1 MSVGRFGLVRHWLF
15 AVAVVSTALH
25 GYGLGV
31 SEDIIDSSTGPIVL
45 GEWNKNFSSGLSMAD
60 SKNIPMVVFYGGVSC
75 GVCETLQRAC
85 LTDEFTSWQA
95 KKKVIMIFTTDTT
108 RGNARKFSI
117 PEDGSEVGFPYIAAY
132 WNRFGTAPAK
142 HTEYYMCFRGKDGI
156 MPAKGGTL
164 ASQLIRSLEMV
175 FGAYPYDGGDFLLS
189 ATNDVARLEVEAG
202 YPAGTRVN
210 VPLTRSATAA
220 YVNRLVCGSETNVVS
235 WANGETGVREV
246 SVTIPDGC
254 AAGTVIPLA
263 LLRDDGDL
271 AATSSV
277 AVVAPQANSLRNP
290 AWLGEGF
297 AAGEWTMDI
306 DAALRRA
313 KDGEFKNVLVFF
325 TGAMWCPHCQGLE
338 AGVLRTDS
346 FLGWCRD
353 NDIALVELD
362 NPRRSSSAVAEDYE
376 IREASGAPPTL
387 LRYASGN
394 NSYAGRQESG
404 ASYLSRK
411 GIAIGS
417 ATTPGT
423 AEFVLQRNRRLGY
436 AWGEGTYCAPGAG
449 RNSYPTFVLLNAD
462 GSVAGRFNR
471 HEVDGYACDFDENMS
486 RFVDLL
492 KLSGGAGESANYATT
507 TTRTLTVGGE
517 SASAELQVN
526 DSVEYFRLSGL
537 SAASCSFAATGG
549 NAVNPLVVSVVRL
562 VDGVET
568 VVAAGTNS
576 VTCAFSGSGEYLL
589 KLAAFSGAREQSYG
603 GNTTFTSVVSTSL
616 VLTPTESASTFVPA
630 GRTAKLSVRK
640 GVKYRLQGCA
650 KPDASAMRDVGA
662 AALGGRYY
670 VAEDT
675 REIALEPLD
684 AKIVYQIWNPGLAAF
699 DETSLTAFTF
709 KGSAGFSVTR
719 SGGSSGPLAVKVSV
733 IGGNAENGKR
743 YVWDDETVF
752 SWADGESGTRQATI
766 SLRDDPA
773 EMSNQTFVLGLSAA
787 GGTEAEAVDA
797 GALTVTL
804 CSTDKPVLPQAEY
817 TVPLFTTLDAA
828 AALEAQTVFNAKG
841 GEKVKVKCVD
851 GKLPSGVKLVCA
863 DGAVMLSGS
872 AKKPGTYECTFVL
885 QQKQGAETV
894 VGPET
899 KLTLVV
905 AAASDV
911 SAGGNALLGKKIK
924 ATLPLFAEEAGGVR
938 ALKGTLDISLSA
950 KNKIA
955 AKYCGLSGKKIS
967 IKGGWATMADGLVE
981 SGVLSGRT
989 GQTLRIVLDAA
1000 GRIAAELD
1008 DPAAGLKLS
1017 SGEPLKVGV
1026 GSYASAFVGT
1036 YTASLIEMSADDPA
1050 GDGYIVL
1057 KSLSANGKAKW
1068 SGALANGQSV
1078 SGSAFVTIDGDGN
1091 AVLPLL
1097 KRASKD
1103 YLAAAVRIRPNGKS
1117 LYFPRAMKTCANTV
1131 ARWAHVANPATAHDC
1146 EIRGSYYDRDGVLD
1160 ECCYTQFFKTNLL
1173 LSAKLDGFASA
1184 TRGAVKTAAS
1194 GEVRVHPSSL
1204 ELLEKS
1210 SDLKM
1215 SFNKRTGVFK
1225 GTMKISFERGYVKGK
1240 FTGVVLPGWHDC
1252 GCEGPPDP
1260 ADPFGIDVSQPFARG
1275 AVWFSDTLN
1284 GAAATRGAVVTIDEY
1299 EED

>member
-1 MSVGRFGLVRHWLF
+1 MTVKSFKWRPSGLV
-15 AVAVVSTALH
+15 AAAALVLAAH
-25 GYGLGV
+25 SYGIGI

-45 GEWNKNFSSGLSMAD
+45 GEWNKNFSSGLAMAD

-142 HTEYYMCFRGKDGI
+142 HTEYYMSFRGKDGV

-175 FGAYPYDGGDFLLS
+175 FGAYPYDGGDFLLP

-210 VPLTRSATAA
+210 VPLTRGATAA

-254 AAGTVIPLA
+254 AAGTVIPLT
-263 LLRDDGDL
+263 LLRDDGDV

-277 AVVAPQANSLRNP
+277 AVVAPQANSLHNP
-290 AWLGEGF
+290 AWLGEDF

-325 TGAMWCPHCQGLE
+325 VGALWCPYCQGLE
-338 AGVLRTDS
+338 AGVLGTDS

-362 NPRRSSSAVAEDYE
+362 NPRRSSGTVSEDLA

-387 LRYASGN
+387 LRYESGN

-436 AWGEGTYCAPGAG
+436 EWGEGTYCAPGAG
-449 RNSYPTFVLLNAD
+449 RNSYPTLVLLNAD

-471 HEVDGYACDFDENMS
+471 QEADGYSCDFDENMS

-549 NAVNPLVVSVVRL
+549 NAANPLLVSVVRL

-568 VVAAGTNS
+568 VVAAGTNG

-589 KLAAFSGAREQSYG
+589 KLAAFSGARKQSYG

-616 VLTPTESASTFVPA
+616 VLTPTESASTFAPA
-630 GRTAKLSVRK
+630 GRAAKLSVRK

-650 KPDASAMRDVGA
+650 APDASVLRDAGEA
-662 AALGGRYY
+662 TAGGRYY

-675 REIALEPLD
+675 REVSLTATD
-684 AKIVYQIWNPGLAAF
+684 AEIVYQIWNPGKVAF
-699 DETSLTAFTF
+699 DETSQTAFTF
-709 KGSAGFSVTR
+709 NGSTTFSVTR
-719 SGGSSGPLAVKVSV
+719 SGGSSGALSV
-733 IGGNAENGKR
+733 RIPVVGGDAENGR
-743 YVWDDETVF
+743 RFVWDESTVF
-752 SWADGESGTRQATI
+752 SWADGESGVRQAKI
-766 SLRDDPA
+766 ALRDNPS
-773 EMSNQTFVLGLSAA
+773 ETSNQTFVLGLVAV
-787 GGTEAEAVDA
+787 GGTEASSVDSDTLA
-797 GALTVTL
+797 VTL

-817 TVPLFTTLDAA
+817 TVPIFTTLDAA
-828 AALEAQTVFNAKG
+828 AALDAQTVFNVQDG
-841 GEKVKVKCVD
+841 QKVKVKGVS
-851 GKLPSGVKLVCA
+851 GKLPAGIKLVCT
-863 DGAVMLSGS
+863 DGAVVLSGS
-872 AKKPGTYECTFVL
+872 AKKAGTYTYSFVL
-885 QQKQGAETV
+885 EQKRGSETV
-894 VGPET
+894 VGTET
-899 KLTLVV
+899 TITFVV
-905 AAASDV
+905 AEASNV
-911 SAGGNALLGKKIK
+911 AAGGNALLGKKIN
-924 ATLPLFAEEAGGVR
+924 ATLPLYAEEAGGVR
-938 ALKGTLDISLSA
+938 ALKGTLDVSLSA
-950 KNKIA
+950 KNKIT
-955 AKYCGLSGKKIS
+955 AKYCGLAGKKIS

-1036 YTASLIEMSADDPA
+1036 YTASLIELSADDPA

-1131 ARWAHVANPATAHDC
+1131 ARWAHVANPATTHDC

-1173 LSAKLDGFASA
+1173 LSAGLDGFASA
-1184 TRGAVKTAAS
+1184 TRGAVKTVAS

-1240 FTGVVLPGWHDC
+1240 FAGVVLPGWHDC